1 MLDMDISILLAND
14 FFNWVIMPIL
24 IFLARIFDVSFGTI
38 RVVFISQGMK
48 KFAAVMAFFEVFV
61 WILVA
66 RQVISNMNNFMWI
79 IGYCFGYATG
89 TYIGIIICDK
99 INTGKVTVRIIIKE
113 KAEEIISALKEKNF
127 GLTVINAE
135 GKMSQSKVIFSIVSI
150 KDLDE
155 LIKTIKSKNPKA
167 FYSVEPVKMVS
178 EDACTTSSC
187 VFRKGFPIPNLM
199 PFRKI
204 K

>member
-1 MLDMDISILLAND
+1 MDITVLLANE
-14 FFNWVIMPIL
+14 FFNWVIMPFL

-66 RQVISNMNNFMWI
+66 RQVITNMNNFMWI

-99 INTGKVTVRIIIKE
+99 INTGKVTVRIIVKE
-113 KAEEIISALKEKNF
+113 KADEIISALKEKNF

-155 LIKTIKSKNPKA
+155 LIKTIKSQNPKA
-167 FYSVEPVKMVS
+167 FYSVEPVRMVS
-178 EDACTTSSC
+178 EQNCVTSSC
-187 VFRKGFPIPNLM
+187 VFKKGFPIPNLM
-199 PFRKI
+199 SFRKI